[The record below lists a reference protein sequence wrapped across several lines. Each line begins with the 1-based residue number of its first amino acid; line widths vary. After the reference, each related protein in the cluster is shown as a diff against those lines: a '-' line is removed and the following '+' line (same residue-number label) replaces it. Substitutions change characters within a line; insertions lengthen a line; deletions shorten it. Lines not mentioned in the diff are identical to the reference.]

1 MSLSLSLSLIIIL
14 SYFYLCWIHRDAIFP
29 GDSDVYKFLIHR
41 DWVLRCIPD
50 VFWNLFLR
58 RYIGL
63 GCFRAVPMY
72 LTYWFQGRYIGIKNP
87 NPIPMYEVQI
97 SVVKYIGMGQICCI
111 PMYRHFG
118 TIIYTSESSFR
129 DIFRC
134 IWQQHTS
141 EWHILDES
149 RCIPLWFARIK
160 TTTEIHLVA
169 ACFLWLI
176 SRGEVASS
184 PSWSPRNSS
193 PPPNNTSVLESCPEF
208 RAHRFH
214 PRSK

>member
-1 MSLSLSLSLIIIL
+1 MCFSI
-14 SYFYLCWIHRDAIFP
+14 FYLKIF
-29 GDSDVYKFLIHR
+29 VYTQYYHIFI
-41 DWVLRCIPD
+41 CAG
-50 VFWNLFLR
+50 
-58 RYIGL
+58 YIGMPY
-63 GCFRAVPMY
+63 FPR
-72 LTYWFQGRYIGIKNP
+72 
-87 NPIPMYEVQI
+87 IPMYI
-97 SVVKYIGMGQICCI
+97 SFWYIGMGQICCI

-129 DIFRC
+129 CLFRC

-149 RCIPLWFARIK
+149 RCIPLWFARVK

-176 SRGEVASS
+176 SREEVTF
-184 PSWSPRNSS
+184 PPRIPPRNSS
-193 PPPNNTSVLESCPEF
+193 PPPNNTSVLESCPEL

-214 PRSK
+214 PHSK